1 MSKKYSIM
9 IETDNIDIA
18 DFIVEE
24 MEILMGDFDEELIE
38 LTLEV
43 NPDVQS
49 SDMA

>member
-1 MSKKYSIM
+1 M